1 MVCNMKIRI
10 AICTSD
16 VKYSERL
23 VRYFQSHYYDKFNWN
38 IFTDFSFLIEFLEQN
53 NADIVLIGKEMEK
66 SVQENI
72 SERDDRLWAYLVE
85 DKEDDVLFSFDK
97 IEKYVQADVIYRQ
110 LLELYSHISNAHYHN
125 MTMVSEKTEI
135 YAFVSPCGGSGTS
148 TMAYAMAKHFAKYEK
163 VLYLNLEDFGVT
175 DLVYEAE
182 DGGFDEILFA
192 LKSRRRILELK
203 LVGNVKKDS
212 SGVYFFTVS
221 RNALDMKEI
230 SKTELGELLTG
241 IQNLHEYEKVIL
253 DVGNGFEEKE
263 IAAMGY
269 ANRNILVMEEKEI
282 AQKKLEKYLKAIE
295 TVEEQ
300 TKTDMCSKMVILFNK
315 ITKTQSLPEQLHR
328 IRVLGG
334 FPRLEN
340 GTYIGIINRI
350 AEMELFQKIK

>member
-1 MVCNMKIRI
+1 MKIRI
-10 AICTSD
+10 AICTGD

-38 IFTDFSFLIEFLEQN
+38 IFSEFSFLTEFLEKN
-53 NADIVLIGKEMEK
+53 NADIILIGKEMEE
-66 SVQENI
+66 SVQKNMN
-72 SERDDRLWAYLVE
+72 ERNDRLWAYLVE
-85 DKEDDVLFSFDK
+85 DKEEDVLFSFDK
-97 IEKYVQADVIYRQ
+97 IEKYVQADMIYRQ
-110 LLELYSHISNAHYHN
+110 LLELYSHISNAQYHN
-125 MTMVSEKTEI
+125 LTMVNEKTDI
-135 YAFVSPCGGSGTS
+135 YAFISPCGGSGTS

-203 LVGNVKKDS
+203 LAGNVKKDS

-230 SKTELGELLTG
+230 SKSELGELLAG
-241 IQNLHEYEKVIL
+241 IQKLHEYDKVIL
-253 DVGNGFEEKE
+253 DAGNGLGEKE

-269 ANRNILVMEEKEI
+269 ANRNVLIMEDQEI
-282 AQKKLEKYLKAIE
+282 ARRKLDKYLRAIE
-295 TVEEQ
+295 TIEEQ
-300 TKTDMCSKMVILFNK
+300 TKTDMCSKMLILYNK
-315 ITKTQSLPEQLHR
+315 INKTRSLPEQVHK
-328 IRVLGG
+328 IRVAGG

-340 GTYIGIINRI
+340 GTYVGIINRM